1 MSPTAQHTV
10 AAVRRFNRFYTR
22 QVGALGRLHLNGPYA
37 LTEVRVLYELAHQDG
52 LTAKDLGAEL
62 GLDPGYLSRML
73 KRFEADGLVV
83 RRPLPGDGR
92 SALLEMTGKGREV
105 FAALDARTRR
115 EVEGLVERLGEARS
129 GRLVQAMDTIEALME
144 AQPRPRSGEVILRP
158 HRVGDMGWIIW
169 RHAALYAEEYGWD
182 ERFEA
187 LVARICADFLD
198 DHDPACERCWIAE
211 REGER
216 LGCIALVK
224 SGEEGVAKLR
234 ILLVEPAA
242 RGLGLGRRL
251 VEECIAFARATGYR
265 EVVLFT
271 QSNLT
276 AARAIYAKAG
286 FQLESADA
294 GQTFAPGLAGE
305 TWRLRLD

>member
-1 MSPTAQHTV
+1 MSPAAPDTV

-37 LTEVRVLYELAHQDG
+37 LTEVRVLYELAHAEG
-52 LTAKDLGAEL
+52 LTAKALGAEL

-83 RRPLPGDGR
+83 RRPMPGDGR
-92 SALLEMTGKGREV
+92 SALLEMTQQGREV

-115 EVEGLVERLGEARS
+115 EVEELLERLGDEGS
-129 GRLVQAMDTIEALME
+129 GRLVRAMGAIEALME
-144 AQPRPRSGEVILRP
+144 PREPPAGEVILRS
-158 HRVGDMGWIIW
+158 HRVGDMGWIVW

-187 LVARICADFLD
+187 LVARICADFID
-198 DHDPACERCWIAE
+198 HHDPACERCWIAE
-211 REGER
+211 RDGER

-224 SGEEGVAKLR
+224 GGEEGVAKLR

-251 VEECIAFARATGYR
+251 VEECLGFARAAGYR

-286 FQLESADA
+286 FELESSDA
-294 GQTFAPGLAGE
+294 GQTFAPDLAAE
-305 TWRLRLD
+305 TWRLRFD

>member
-1 MSPTAQHTV
+1 MSPAAPHTI

-52 LTAKDLGAEL
+52 LTAKELGAEL

-73 KRFEADGLVV
+73 KRFEADGLVA

-92 SALLEMTGKGREV
+92 SFLLEMTGKGREV

-115 EVEGLVERLGEARS
+115 EVEGLVERLGEAGS
-129 GRLVQAMDTIEALME
+129 ARLVQAMDTIEALME
-144 AQPRPRSGEVILRP
+144 PQPGPRSGEVILRP

-169 RHAALYAEEYGWD
+169 RHGELYAREYGWD

-198 DHDPACERCWIAE
+198 HHDPACERCWIAE
-211 REGER
+211 RDGER
-216 LGCIALVK
+216 LGCIALVR
-224 SGEEGVAKLR
+224 SGEEGVARLR
-234 ILLVEPAA
+234 ILLVEPTA

-251 VEECIAFARATGYR
+251 VEECLGFARAADYR
-265 EVVLFT
+265 KVVLFT

-276 AARAIYAKAG
+276 AARAIYANAG
-286 FQLESADA
+286 FELESTDV

-305 TWRLRLD
+305 TWRLCFD

>member
-1 MSPTAQHTV
+1 MSQAAPETV

-22 QVGALGRLHLNGPYA
+22 QVGALGRLHNGPYA
-37 LTEVRVLYELAHQDG
+37 LTEVRVLYELAHHDG
-52 LTAKDLGAEL
+52 LTAKALGAEL

-73 KRFEADGLVV
+73 KRFEADGLVA
-83 RRPLPGDGR
+83 RHPLPGDGR
-92 SALLEMTGKGREV
+92 SALLEMTGTGREV

-115 EVEGLVERLGEARS
+115 EVEELLDRLGETGS

-144 AQPRPRSGEVILRP
+144 PGRTAAGEVTLRP
-158 HRVGDMGWIIW
+158 HRVGDMGWIAW
-169 RHAALYAEEYGWD
+169 RHGALYAQEYGWD

-187 LVARICADFLD
+187 LVARICADFI
-198 DHDPACERCWIAE
+198 DHYDPACEHCWIAE
-211 REGER
+211 RDGER

-224 SGEEGVAKLR
+224 TADAGVARLR

-242 RGLGLGRRL
+242 RGLGVGVRL
-251 VEECIAFARATGYR
+251 VEECLGFARAAGYR
-265 EVVLFT
+265 EVVLLT

-286 FQLESADA
+286 FVLESTDA
-294 GQTFAPGLAGE
+294 ALAFAPDLASE
-305 TWRLRLD
+305 TWRLRFD